1 MNGNRRISR
10 VGDAAWA
17 RRGRY
22 INRAAMLT
30 VGTSAY
36 ALFFVVSFPNV
47 FWLDAKWTVWNCV
60 VQASFAAMWALFLDT
75 WPAGA

>member
-1 MNGNRRISR
+1 
-10 VGDAAWA
+10 
-17 RRGRY
+17 
-22 INRAAMLT
+22 MLT